1 MKQLLLLLYFGLANT
16 QASTMKDP
24 TQPSPNKPMFNAG
37 EMMAPMAL
45 KLTAIIIN
53 NNIKQ
58 AIING
63 SSFAEGQNI
72 QGYKLI
78 FISQNHVLLHGS
90 DGKQT
95 LFINNNNI
103 KKDVTNGF

>member
-45 KLTAIIIN
+45 KLT
-53 NNIKQ
+53 